1 VSVTVAPLPI
11 EAGMRRPLRVTGCAV
26 KFTAETF
33 APLTVTG
40 RLAGVKVNPALLGV
54 TYEPFKSVLNE

>member
-1 VSVTVAPLPI
+1 
-11 EAGMRRPLRVTGCAV
+11 MRRPLRVTGCAV